1 MKSLLLD
8 LVLDLLGMIL
18 LGAKGKGVLFM
29 RRLLIGI
36 LISLVMLNTPART
49 EATDFSY
56 WYGWQIPN
64 EGQKPYYAS
73 FVNMINQIDTSLKN
87 VQNLVVSGV
96 TAVTASGN
104 LASSGGTT
112 PAITLTATPSF
123 TSATLTANTNQLV
136 LGTTNTTTVTMA
148 TQTSSHTVT
157 FPDANSTTVQALTCS
172 GTDKFSSMT
181 AAGLLVCTADQT
193 AGGGTGIVT
202 LSGETGATQT
212 LAVGTT
218 GTDFALV
225 SGTNTHTF
233 NLPTASASNR
243 GALSSADWSTFNNKQ
258 ATIGVTAPITLGGV
272 TIACPT
278 CVVTSQASLP
288 DGYLVVGSDLFN
300 VYTMTSR
307 GTTSTVLHGNAVDG
321 PSWGSVSLTTDV
333 AGNLPVANLN
343 SGTGASA
350 TTFWRGDGTWAA
362 ASGGSGIGSING
374 LTASAQTIEVGIT
387 GSDVNVVSGGS
398 THTINIPNASAT
410 ARGVITTGTQNIA
423 GNKDFLNG
431 VTIITA
437 DLNALDLTAWTG
449 TGTGIAARAPAGLVR
464 ARTSGWA
471 APGIDADDYTKTVW
485 HVAHGDPTGIPG
497 SCLGCIA
504 VTATSPATELDT
516 VHFSRYDKTPSGS
529 HTATLTS
536 DIFADSASGN
546 SSQSGANLVAINYRS
561 NASFVVGSVN
571 VAVSQ
576 TTAPTTSITVAT
588 TSQAGLPTST
598 IYQKSLG
605 HYVSTASGKATPDS
619 YSRNDWVTGTNTTNA
634 AVGVIIANAST
645 TFSPTAGLVIAGV
658 DPLTA
663 GGLPFKNGIIIEDFT
678 LNGLVLP
685 SKYNSIVQGTAIT
698 LPLGAGT
705 FTGSQRIT
713 YNVASGGTLWGNA
726 IVGEQKNNAAASTT
740 TFPAGLTGYGTVLNT
755 GNQTFGIFGRAD
767 LPVATGVATNE
778 VNSFNVSAGDATS
791 SYPPDRS
798 IGTAQKL
805 PIALTVAAGGSY
817 KSAIGI
823 HIVKEG
829 GAPQQ
834 FRTGLYTSPDAIADY
849 GLFIDADATNSP
861 GTLSALIKAKAS
873 VIPLQ
878 IQTVGTPVSGNAML
892 LAVANGT
899 NVFAIKQ
906 GGYFCMKDQS
916 AGFRAVQISGAGAW
930 VIGAAGS
937 C

>member
-1 MKSLLLD
+1 MD
-8 LVLDLLGMIL
+8 LVLGLLGMIL

-36 LISLVMLNTPART
+36 LISLVVLNTPART

-56 WYGWQIPN
+56 FYGWQIPN

-87 VQNLVVSGV
+87 VQNLVVSSV

-112 PAITLTATPSF
+112 PAITMTATPSF
-123 TSATLTANTNQLV
+123 TSGTLTANTNQLV

-157 FPDANSTTVQALTCS
+157 FPDANSTTVQDLTCS

-193 AGGGTGIVT
+193 AGGGAGIVT

-243 GALSSADWSTFNNKQ
+243 GALSSANWSTFNSKQ

-300 VYTMTSR
+300 VYTLSSR
-307 GTTSTVLHGNAVDG
+307 GTTSTVLHGNAADG

-362 ASGGSGIGSING
+362 ATGSSGIGSING
-374 LTASAQTIEVGIT
+374 LTASAQTIAVGIT

-398 THTINIPNASAT
+398 THTINVPNAST
-410 ARGVITTGTQNIA
+410 SARGVLTTTTQTIGGAKTFDSLTLNSASIA
-423 GNKDFLNG
+423 PQFIATPKSQLLQMR
-431 VTIITA
+431 TA
-437 DLNALDLTAWTG
+437 
-449 TGTGIAARAPAGLVR
+449 
-464 ARTSGWA
+464 GWSQLA
-471 APGIDADDYTKTVW
+471 MDTNDYTQTVW
-485 HVAHGDPTGIPG
+485 HLAHGAPAGIPG
-497 SCLGCIA
+497 SCSGCIA
-504 VTATSPATELDT
+504 GTPTGGKTELDT
-516 VHFSRYDKTPSGS
+516 VHIDRYDKTVSGA
-529 HTATLTS
+529 HAATMTLGM
-536 DIFADSASGN
+536 FADSASGVDT
-546 SSQSGANLVAINYRS
+546 QSAANFVAINYRS
-561 NASFVVGSVN
+561 NGSAVVAGVHVAAPQATVASS
-571 VAVSQ
+571 
-576 TTAPTTSITVAT
+576 SITVAT
-588 TSQAGLPTST
+588 TSQAGSALTT
-598 IYQKSLG
+598 VYQKSLG
-605 HYVSTASGKATPDS
+605 HYISTASGKATPDS
-619 YSRNDWVTGTNTTNA
+619 YNRNDWVAGTNTTVA
-634 AVGVIIANAST
+634 AVGQIIGNAST
-645 TFSPTAGLVIAGV
+645 TFSATAGLVIAGV
-658 DPLTA
+658 DPKTTS
-663 GGLPFKNGIIIEDFT
+663 GLAFKNGIIIEDFIT
-678 LNGLVLP
+678 NGLVLP
-685 SKYNSIVQGTAIT
+685 AKYNSIVQGTAIT

-726 IVGEQKNNAAASTT
+726 IVGEQKNNAAINTT
-740 TFPAGLTGYGTVLNT
+740 TFPAGITGYGTMLNT

-778 VNSFNVSAGDATS
+778 VNSFNVSAGDATAA
-791 SYPPDRS
+791 YPPDRS
-798 IGTAQKL
+798 IGTAQTL

-829 GAPQQ
+829 SAPQQ
-834 FRTGLYTSPDAIADY
+834 FRTGLYMDPNAIADY

-861 GTLSALIKAKAS
+861 GALSALIKAKAS

-878 IQTVGTPVSGNAML
+878 IQNVGTPVSGNAML

-916 AGFRAVQISGAGAW
+916 AGFRTVQISGAGAW